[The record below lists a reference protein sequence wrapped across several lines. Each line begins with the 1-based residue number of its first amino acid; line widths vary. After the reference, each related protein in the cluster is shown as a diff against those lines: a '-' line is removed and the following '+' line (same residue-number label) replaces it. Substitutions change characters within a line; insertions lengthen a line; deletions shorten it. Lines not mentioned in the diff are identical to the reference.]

1 MDRGC
6 LTRLLLRKRRN
17 EIYMYMVG
25 CVWKNVRRD
34 RDGSVLLISNFF
46 SRKGSLKEIKMYIE
60 TILHTF
66 EMIRLD
72 LQCSSSISERDLVS
86 EYFRS
91 RSRSWKNFAL
101 ILFYECRYD
110 DPNKE
115 RDAKRFTRK
124 YEDAV

>member
-1 MDRGC
+1 
-6 LTRLLLRKRRN
+6 
-17 EIYMYMVG
+17 
-25 CVWKNVRRD
+25 
-34 RDGSVLLISNFF
+34 
-46 SRKGSLKEIKMYIE
+46 MYIE

-91 RSRSWKNFAL
+91 RSRSWKNFVL

>member
-72 LQCSSSISERDLVS
+72 LQRSSSISERDLVS
-86 EYFRS
+86 EYF